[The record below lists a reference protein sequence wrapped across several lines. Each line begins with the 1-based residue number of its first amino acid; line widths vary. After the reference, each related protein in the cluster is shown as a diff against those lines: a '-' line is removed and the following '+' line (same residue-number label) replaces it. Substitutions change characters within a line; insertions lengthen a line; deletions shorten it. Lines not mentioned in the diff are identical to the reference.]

1 MCKVPRTIDYGGAG
15 GMDDPATERLVWKTA
30 GVEGTGKPN
39 LCVRS
44 HCNGGEMGC
53 SACRAPSVGRFR
65 GFPWGKNIASWV
77 CPLVRASADNTGESA
92 DVKPSPT
99 QRWRRTKQSTM
110 VCRVAVPT
118 HFLIDRAINTT
129 NQAKPNARNGAAS
142 LKRAG
147 ASSGANEAYGPRCT
161 LDVHTK
167 PVSSFEQSSLN
178 GSHGEYTRED
188 DILTPTQLALYQR
201 WGLEDL
207 IAVFPGWYRSVP
219 NNAFGAYYVYF
230 LQPDLGWRKP
240 PGTVQAIYSNTSV
253 VDTVTVDEPMDWQ
266 PILSAATRWFVYV
279 PILGVC
285 VTPEVDMF
293 MGLGTPQWT
302 SGVSRGFTTD
312 ALGMAYLRDYL
323 DFDPVEMEFAVV
335 SDLNGSHGEYTNSD
349 DVRGGGRGR
358 GRRRPVARIP
368 SQPAAGM
375 SSCAMKYAR
384 AIADP
389 FSDITG
395 ACVPTFPSPDSQ
407 KVKVVTRTATVVIG
421 TAGVGGVFLA
431 PSAYTDRPY
440 AACTTAQYSGNTLDM
455 PLTEIPGDWA
465 LIYPSLPYTRAQSRA
480 SSEHGV
486 STRIV
491 AMGAKIKYTGT
502 QLDMGGEVA
511 AFFDSNHAGVN
522 TGVSM
527 SEATRRPYASYEAV
541 DRRMNLQIQTS
552 CVNAHETTFSD
563 SEYPYSEAAT
573 SGATDYAAIKNAA
586 CGLIMIVGKPGNTF
600 NLELAMH
607 VEYVGNFAAAGLTST
622 HTDSRGFELVQQAS
636 GQLAAAT
643 ANNRTSSW
651 TVMQRLLRDAAAEVA
666 PIAING
672 ARLVMRGIAA
682 NQRRALNFR

>member
-1 MCKVPRTIDYGGAG
+1 
-15 GMDDPATERLVWKTA
+15 
-30 GVEGTGKPN
+30 
-39 LCVRS
+39 
-44 HCNGGEMGC
+44 
-53 SACRAPSVGRFR
+53 
-65 GFPWGKNIASWV
+65 
-77 CPLVRASADNTGESA
+77 
-92 DVKPSPT
+92 
-99 QRWRRTKQSTM
+99 M

-129 NQAKPNARNGAAS
+129 NQAKPNARNQAAS
-142 LKRAG
+142 SKRAG
-147 ASSGANEAYGPRCT
+147 VSSDANETFVSRCT
-161 LDVHTK
+161 LDVHNK
-167 PVSSFEQSSLN
+167 PVSGFEHDSLN
-178 GSHGEYTRED
+178 GSHGEFTRED
-188 DILTPTQLALYQR
+188 DVLTPTQLALYQQ
-201 WGLEDL
+201 WGLSDL
-207 IAVFPGWYRSVP
+207 VAIYPGGYRARS
-219 NNAFGAYYVYF
+219 NNALGLYYVYF
-230 LQPDLGWRKP
+230 SQPDIGWRRP
-240 PGTVQAIYSNTSV
+240 PGTVDVIYSNDTT
-253 VDTVTVDEPMDWQ
+253 VDTTTVDEPADWD
-266 PILSAATRWFVYV
+266 PILSAAIRWQVYA

-285 VTPEVDMF
+285 VTPEVEMF
-293 MGLGTPQWT
+293 MGYGTPQWT
-302 SGVSRGFTTD
+302 SSVSRGFTTD
-312 ALGMAYLRDYL
+312 AMGMAYLREYL
-323 DFDPVEMEFAVV
+323 NLFAVA
-335 SDLNGSHGEYTNSD
+335 SQLNGTHGEWTNSD

-358 GRRRPVARIP
+358 GRRRPVARGP
-368 SQPAAGM
+368 SQPAVGM

-421 TAGVGGVFLA
+421 TAGVGGVFIA
-431 PSAYTDRPY
+431 PSAFSDRPY
-440 AACTTAQYSGNTLDM
+440 AAVTTAQYSGNTLDM
-455 PLTEIPGDWA
+455 PASEIPGDWA
-465 LIYPSLPYTRAQSRA
+465 LVYPSLPYTRAQSRA
-480 SSEHGV
+480 TSEHGV

-491 AMGAKIKYTGT
+491 AIGAKIKYTGT

-511 AFFDSNHAGVN
+511 AFFDSNHASVN

-527 SEATRRPYASYEAV
+527 PEATRRPYASYEAI

-563 SEYPYSEAAT
+563 NEYPYSDAAT
-573 SGATDYAAIKNAA
+573 SGVSDYAAIKNAA

-672 ARLVMRGIAA
+672 ARLLLRGVAA
-682 NQRRALNFR
+682 NQRRALDFR